1 MLAHPDP
8 PCSPPAP
15 AQVGGW
21 GTDDEL
27 CRRVMVFWWC
37 ALGVLLA
44 VVYMVTYTLL
54 RTSADD
60 RPWYARLR
68 HPKGGTGRSGTR

>member
-1 MLAHPDP
+1 
-8 PCSPPAP
+8 
-15 AQVGGW
+15 
-21 GTDDEL
+21 
-27 CRRVMVFWWC
+27 MVFWWC

-44 VVYMVTYTLL
+44 VGYMVTYTLL

-68 HPKGGTGRSGTR
+68 HPKGGSSRTGTG

>member
-1 MLAHPDP
+1 
-8 PCSPPAP
+8 
-15 AQVGGW
+15 
-21 GTDDEL
+21 
-27 CRRVMVFWWC
+27 MVFWWC

-44 VVYMVTYTLL
+44 VVYIVTYTLL

-68 HPKGGTGRSGTR
+68 RPKGGTDRSGTG